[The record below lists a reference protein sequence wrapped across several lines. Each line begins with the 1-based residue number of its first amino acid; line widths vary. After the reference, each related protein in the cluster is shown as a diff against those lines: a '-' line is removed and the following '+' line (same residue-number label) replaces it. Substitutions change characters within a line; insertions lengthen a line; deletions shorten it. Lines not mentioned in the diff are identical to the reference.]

1 MIYITGMH
9 ALTTECR
16 LGTSG
21 SSKIYSVSWDDI
33 DIRESDD
40 SLLGD
45 EGIERDV
52 YIPPIEEVFNKA
64 DHIRAIADLLDSGR
78 YALAAT
84 MREDYLDG
92 DLSFCRTLFNMVWR
106 LRAVKSDFE
115 WSGISKVMEKEYMLH
130 WLAYLGRKGIGT
142 VRRKVVLDKKFTD
155 DECRRLVENSRGI
168 SRLLNEYAID
178 GKLEDL
184 YTLLWLV
191 DNYRESIDD
200 SRISQIEI
208 IFFYRHLEYCDYL
221 LATSDITGAEPDEIR
236 EMFIRVLDKVGL
248 FVVDPVPPLDNL
260 V

>member
-1 MIYITGMH
+1 MLYITGMH

-21 SSKIYSVSWDDI
+21 SSKTCSVSWDDI

-40 SLLGD
+40 SPLGD

-52 YIPPIEEVFNKA
+52 NIPSLNEDFNKA

-92 DLSFCRTLFNMVWR
+92 DLSFCRTLFAMVWR
-106 LRAVKSDFE
+106 LKAVKSDFE
-115 WSGISKVMEKEYMLH
+115 WSGISRVMEKEYMLH
-130 WLAYLGRKGIGT
+130 WLAYLERKGIKT
-142 VRRKVVLDKKFTD
+142 VRRKVVLDKKLTD
-155 DECRRLVENSRGI
+155 DECRRLRENRRGI
-168 SRLLNEYAID
+168 SRLLTEYSIN

-184 YTLLWLV
+184 FTLLRLV
-191 DNYRESIDD
+191 DNYRESLDD
-200 SRISQIEI
+200 STIGQIEN
-208 IFFYRHLEYCDYL
+208 IFFYRRLEYCDYL
-221 LATSDITGAEPDEIR
+221 LATSDITGEDSDEIR
-236 EMFIRVLDKVGL
+236 GMFIRVIEAVGL
-248 FVVDPVPPLDNL
+248 FVVPPVPPLDNF